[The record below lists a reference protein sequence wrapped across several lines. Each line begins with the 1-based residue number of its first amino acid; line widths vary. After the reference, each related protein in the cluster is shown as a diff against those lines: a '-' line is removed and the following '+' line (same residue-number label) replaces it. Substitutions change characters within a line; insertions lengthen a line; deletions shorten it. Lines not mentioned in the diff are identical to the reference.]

1 VFVSEWVRE
10 IFFQALSLSPRSHFT
25 SAEICL
31 SGKNQNITLLN
42 WLYTAR
48 RTYSHQKT
56 WININSSAQ
65 TLRPDNYMY
74 ANISGTKAGF
84 QKTRVSLR
92 NWIRRNGE
100 NGNIWCASTLITAE
114 TGHTGKACH
123 SQAKWESWWCVGW
136 KNSSSFKF
144 RSYSP
149 DWVALYCDA
158 ILVFSLS
165 LKRQYNFEPTFFF
178 LQKNTT
184 FWAPI
189 KVLNTSRKNFSF
201 VFSIEQVKVIFCDID
216 FKSTNTKCQ
225 LLFLLHVSYWLIS
238 GASR

>member
-1 VFVSEWVRE
+1 MCLWVSEWERYFSKLLASLLAHTLRQPKFACRE
-10 IFFQALSLSPRSHFT
+10 KIKILHSW
-25 SAEICL
+25 I
-31 SGKNQNITLLN
+31 G
-42 WLYTAR
+42 YTAR

-225 LLFLLHVSYWLIS
+225 LFLLHVSYWLIS